1 MDTWMKQMNY
11 PLVIV
16 QRINNGLFQFEQK
29 HYLEPPDAKAAKNP
43 SPYNFTW
50 KIPLTYGS
58 SKTNNWDEADVI
70 WMMNKTMTQTLDVQ
84 PNSWYLFNIKQAGFY
99 RVHYADNN
107 WELLTEQLYKDYRA
121 IPLHSRTQILDDL
134 FNLANRAAVS
144 YTVYLNLTKYLKKE
158 DQYVAWET
166 TRRALSYLDRMLA
179 MDENYGAFQAYLRI
193 LVDEPLKLIDWTTMR
208 EDTDHMKHMLRL
220 TLTRLACQ
228 AEHYSCV
235 KMVKEYYQKWMN
247 NPEENLIPPSLRPAI
262 YCTAIRIG
270 GQKEWEFLKSKLLVV
285 DIKEEEKSSILQ
297 ALSCSR
303 DMWIMRLRLIS
314 NWSNATW
321 EHIREAWRYILN
333 DGKNATQ
340 PSTKACVLTVMLK
353 ILSKRHYTLNNIPDQ
368 EEVLDM
374 QNTGQKLLENHVL
387 KRGFADLFRRS
398 KENVKWTKS
407 HRGIISQW
415 LNENIP
421 NTTVLL

>member
-1 MDTWMKQMNY
+1 MG
-11 PLVIV
+11 I
-16 QRINNGLFQFEQK
+16 
-29 HYLEPPDAKAAKNP
+29 
-43 SPYNFTW
+43 
-50 KIPLTYGS
+50 
-58 SKTNNWDEADVI
+58 
-70 WMMNKTMTQTLDVQ
+70 
-84 PNSWYLFNIKQAGFY
+84 
-99 RVHYADNN
+99 
-107 WELLTEQLYKDYRA
+107 
-121 IPLHSRTQILDDL
+121 
-134 FNLANRAAVS
+134 
-144 YTVYLNLTKYLKKE
+144 
-158 DQYVAWET
+158 
-166 TRRALSYLDRMLA
+166 
-179 MDENYGAFQAYLRI
+179 
-193 LVDEPLKLIDWTTMR
+193 
-208 EDTDHMKHMLRL
+208 
-220 TLTRLACQ
+220 
-228 AEHYSCV
+228 
-235 KMVKEYYQKWMN
+235 
-247 NPEENLIPPSLRPAI
+247 
-262 YCTAIRIG
+262 
-270 GQKEWEFLKSKLLVV
+270 LKSKLLVV

-303 DMWIMRLRLIS
+303 DMWIMRLHL
-314 NWSNATW
+314 NWIIKNNENDPQDLLDALSSVALYPIGQTLLW